1 MNKIKQQLAIIVLL
15 SVFGIAFIGTASAT
29 VSLLQPKDALQ
40 YVDNEGDQITTATSQ
55 LTKENKSRAPEPATV
70 ALFGSGFMGMLV
82 RFVRRSYDRFKR
94 GFDIV
99 MSTVALIVLSPL
111 CLLVA
116 LLIKLTS
123 KGPIFYK
130 QIRVGHQ
137 GEIFEMFKFRTM
149 KVDAEKDSGPVWARA
164 NDNRV
169 TLIGKFLR
177 KAHIDEIPQ
186 FINVIRGE
194 MSIIGPR
201 PERPAFVEKFKEV
214 IPEYEKRLQV
224 KPGITGLAQVWHRYD
239 ETLEDVKKKIKY
251 DLLYIKKICLWTD
264 IRILFRTVRVVI
276 TGEGAR

>member
-1 MNKIKQQLAIIVLL
+1 MNKIKKQLAIIVLL

-111 CLLVA
+111 CLFVA

-201 PERPAFVEKFKEV
+201 PERPAFVEKFKEE